1 MSIIVGVEAEPTSIA
16 PALDRRVRRSRSSLI
31 SAAIDLVSRRE
42 TAAVP
47 LSEIAETADVSRQVV
62 YQQFGNRDV
71 LLLEAALDLLRR
83 ELLPGLS
90 ELPDNPDLHATA
102 AAVVGHFAD
111 HRPFYRAILTS
122 SCAFGV
128 NQALTRF
135 FLPHNRDAVR
145 LLWGGDLAPQEI
157 EDLAAFLTGGWA
169 TLINTWVVE
178 GDDPLDVETFA
189 DRLVRTVSAII
200 GSIGPSIAAGKEHG

>member
-1 MSIIVGVEAEPTSIA
+1 VEAEPALIS
-16 PALDRRVRRSRSSLI
+16 PALDRRVRRSRASLI
-31 SAAIDLVSRRE
+31 RAAIDLVSDRG

-47 LSEIAETADVSRQVV
+47 LSEIAEAADVSRQVV

-83 ELLPGLS
+83 ELLPGLDD
-90 ELPDNPDLHATA
+90 LPGSPDLRA
-102 AAVVGHFAD
+102 AALAVVGHFAD
-111 HRPFYRAILTS
+111 HRPFYRAVLTS
-122 SCAFGV
+122 SSAFGV

-135 FLPHNRDAVR
+135 FLPHNRQAVR
-145 LLWGGDLAPQEI
+145 LLWGERLAPQEV

-178 GDDPLDVETFA
+178 GEDPLDGEGFA
-189 DRLVRTVSAII
+189 DRLVRTVSAVI
-200 GSIGPSIAAGKEHG
+200 GALAPAIAADEERGR